1 MLRSY
6 HVQKKLNKESIYDV
20 SLPLLA
26 SMLLIQMHLFIH
38 ICVFV
43 CVCIYI
49 YIYSCLGGGWG
60 RGHIIWLSVIAFKT
74 GLMGTMSNVIKDL
87 SVFLL
92 SPLVLRRSGTIHSLT
107 HVIYGPPKENLDCPR
122 NQIVLNCSHP

>member
-38 ICVFV
+38 ICVFA
-43 CVCIYI
+43 CVYIYI
-49 YIYSCLGGGWG
+49 YIVVWGVGGGG
-60 RGHIIWLSVIAFKT
+60 
-74 GLMGTMSNVIKDL
+74 GT
-87 SVFLL
+87 
-92 SPLVLRRSGTIHSLT
+92 
-107 HVIYGPPKENLDCPR
+107 
-122 NQIVLNCSHP
+122 